1 MNSITNRR
9 IGHLLFTTATVA
21 ATVIVGNAGAYAQ
34 TGSLGSGSLGSGS
47 LDFGSLDGGNTL
59 PYANTGWVTLHGDS
73 ANRKQQLGVTPSS
86 EYTRWTALEGAS
98 ILTLPVLLPNGNI
111 AVTTGK
117 AEGHANLHVLDRMGN
132 TVWESPRWDGKEGVD
147 SAAIISSPIVDVDG
161 NIYIGDGDQFWSY
174 TSDGE
179 LRWVID
185 LPAAPTPNPF
195 AEGSR
200 AINPF
205 VTAVFTKDGAVL
217 GTTAFG
223 QVVVADRATGE
234 LRAPILQ
241 LPGTLSKRHTKT
253 PMTPASWSDGIID
266 PTIKDPIFQII
277 MSGIVQSA
285 NTPAVDPETGRVFVA
300 ATDTQEDKGALYG
313 LDLTPPRG
321 GKLGSVSIA
330 FAAQMGPGSG
340 SSPVLSPDGQT
351 VYTCDDEGLLYAF
364 DSRTGALKWNA
375 QSNAAAAAVAVG
387 ADGAIYTLTNPGVA
401 SAFGAD
407 GDKLWDADLS
417 AVTNAALPVNPVY
430 GSPIVRGNGNPTVV
444 NGAILIEV
452 YFGYDVPIQGHPV
465 SVPVKSAIVELDP
478 ATGVARRT
486 VAFATDTTEG
496 LLGVTPDGRMF
507 STLGSMTSTAVEPLA
522 PMVNANL
529 PEGLEVIRPQGGLDG
544 FLPVR

>member
-1 MNSITNRR
+1 MISITNRR

-47 LDFGSLDGGNTL
+47 LDFGSLDGGNAL

-73 ANRKQQLGVTPSS
+73 ANRKQQLGVTPSA

-132 TVWESPRWDGKEGVD
+132 TVWESPRWNGKDGVD

-174 TSDGE
+174 TSDGD

-195 AEGSR
+195 ADGSR

-205 VTAVFTKDGAVL
+205 VTAAFTKDGAVL

-253 PMTPASWSDGIID
+253 PMTPASWSNGIID
-266 PTIKDPIFQII
+266 PAIKDPIFQII
-277 MSGIVQSA
+277 MGGIVQSA

-313 LDLTPPRG
+313 LDVTPPRG

-430 GSPIVRGNGNPTVV
+430 GAPIVRGNGNPTVV